1 MKLNE
6 LGDNAGARKKRMIV
20 GRGMGSGKGKTA
32 GRGVKGQKARTGVS
46 LGGYSGGQMPLIRRM
61 PKRGFV
67 NIFAKDYSEVTL
79 GRLQQAIDDKRID
92 ATKAITSETLIKS
105 GIAKKAAHGV
115 RVIATGTIKA
125 KVELSVAGASKG
137 AIVAV
142 EKVGGKLIVI
152 VPPLPANMVKDRAKR
167 AAKLA
172 AKAAGKKT

>member
-6 LGDNAGARKKRMIV
+6 LSDNAGARKKRMIV

-67 NIFAKDYSEVTL
+67 NVFAKDFSEVTL
-79 GRLQQAIDDKRID
+79 GRLQQAIEDKRID
-92 ATKAITSETLIKS
+92 ASSMITSKMLMEA
-105 GIAKKAAHGV
+105 GVAKKARDGV
-115 RVIATGTIKA
+115 RVIATGA
-125 KVELSVAGASKG
+125 LSFKIQLTVDGATKG
-137 AIVAV
+137 AVAAI
-142 EKVGGKLIVI
+142 EKAGGKVTVV
-152 VPPLPANMVKDRAKR
+152 VPKEPANQVKDKAKR

-172 AKAAGKKT
+172 AKAAKAK